1 MTLSVLSYS
10 YKKAPVELRE
20 QLAVSAAQIGP
31 HLNAAS
37 QATGLGEL
45 LLLSTCNRVEYY
57 FVPGPREDGH
67 ELLLNW
73 LRVQIP
79 GGSEDL
85 REHGVFLAGREAVTH
100 LHRVACSLE
109 SMVVG
114 EPQIL
119 GQLKDAYRLASE
131 AGTANAVLTGL
142 MPRVFRTAKRVRTE
156 TDIARFAVSVS
167 YVAVELASRIFESLD
182 NKTVL
187 VVGAGEMAELAL
199 THLIKAG
206 VHRLLICNRTY
217 DHAVA
222 LAEEHHGEVLPYE
235 QLGARLH
242 EADIIISST
251 GARNYVIDAGMARG
265 AARQRRGEPM
275 FFIDIAVP
283 RDVDPAINELSNV
296 YCYDI
301 DDLKA
306 VADNNLKERA
316 REASKAHEILV
327 EDIEQYE
334 RWAQSLGIVPT
345 VKALRN
351 HFSHTAHS
359 ELEKALARMNHLDAN
374 DRAQVQRLVHAVV
387 NKLLHTPSTQLR
399 RLAEEHDGRLYTEA
413 LATLFDLPV
422 PAEDAHAHA
431 GPEEA
436 DRAAEQRQNVVHLP
450 LPGQRER

>member
-20 QLAVSAAQIGP
+20 RLAVNPAQIGF
-31 HLNAAS
+31 HLNTARE
-37 QATGLGEL
+37 ATGFGEL

-57 FVPGPREDGH
+57 FTPGPRDNGH
-67 ELLLNW
+67 EPLLDW
-73 LRVQIP
+73 LRTQHT
-79 GGSEDL
+79 GGSEEL
-85 REHGVFLAGREAVTH
+85 REHAVALAGREAVTH
-100 LHRVACSLE
+100 LHRVACSLD

-131 AGTANAVLTGL
+131 AGTVNATFSGL
-142 MPRVFRTAKRVRTE
+142 MPRVFRTAKRVRSE

-167 YVAVELASRIFESLD
+167 YVAVELAARIFESLHH
-182 NKTVL
+182 KTVL

-217 DHAVA
+217 DNAVA

-251 GARNYVIDAGMARG
+251 GARSYVIDAHMARG

-283 RDVDPAINELSNV
+283 RDVDPAVNELSNV

-301 DDLKA
+301 DDLKT

-316 REASKAHEILV
+316 REASKAHDIIV
-327 EDIEQYE
+327 QDIEQYE
-334 RWAQSLGIVPT
+334 RWVQSLGVVPT
-345 VKALRN
+345 VKALRH
-351 HFSHTAHS
+351 HFSHTAHG
-359 ELEKALARMNHLDAN
+359 ELDKALARMKHLDAD

-399 RLAEEHDGRLYTEA
+399 RLAEEQDGRLYTEA

-422 PAEDAHAHA
+422 HTAESQAHEDSASE
-431 GPEEA
+431 GPLQ
-436 DRAAEQRQNVVHLP
+436 EQRQNVVRLP
-450 LPGQRER
+450 VSGQREH